1 MRTCAKLSLIFLFV
15 LFFSLFTGLQAK
27 AQNLKL
33 YTPYPEITVPP
44 GESID
49 YSIDLIN
56 NSGTAQTAD
65 ISIVNVPEGWDYD
78 LKSGG
83 WTVGKISVLPSE
95 KKTMSLN
102 IHVPFIVEKGV
113 YEFQII
119 AGGYDRLPL
128 TIIVS
133 EEGTFKT
140 EFSTKQA
147 NMEGAANST
156 FTFNASL
163 RNSTSEEQVYAL
175 RSRAERGWNIVF
187 KANYKQVSSVS
198 ISPNST
204 EDITIEIKAPHQ
216 VKAGTYNIPIQAS
229 TPNTSADL
237 DLEVVITGSYDLEMN
252 TPKGV
257 LSANITAGSDRQV
270 ELVLQNTGS
279 SPLENIEMKS
289 STPSNWKVAFDPDKI
304 EHLEPG
310 GSTKVYATI
319 HADKNAIA
327 GDYVTRL
334 EATTPETSAEAS
346 FRVTV
351 KTPLL
356 WGWVGIFIIMAALGS
371 VYHLFRKYG
380 RR

>member
-187 KANYKQVSSVS
+187 KANYKQYS
-198 ISPNST
+198 NL
-204 EDITIEIKAPHQ
+204 
-216 VKAGTYNIPIQAS
+216 
-229 TPNTSADL
+229 L
-237 DLEVVITGSYDLEMN
+237 D
-252 TPKGV
+252 
-257 LSANITAGSDRQV
+257 R
-270 ELVLQNTGS
+270 
-279 SPLENIEMKS
+279 KS
-289 STPSNWKVAFDPDKI
+289 
-304 EHLEPG
+304 
-310 GSTKVYATI
+310 
-319 HADKNAIA
+319 
-327 GDYVTRL
+327 TRL
-334 EATTPETSAEAS
+334 NSSHVAIPYAV
-346 FRVTV
+346 FC
-351 KTPLL
+351 L
-356 WGWVGIFIIMAALGS
+356 
-371 VYHLFRKYG
+371 
-380 RR
+380 